1 MTEEVDNTHT
11 LQDFISKWN
20 DSEDLQ
26 FLNFVM
32 EEREEQ
38 SIGND
43 SAEKETDGENVLT
56 DLSESNGEE
65 EVLVMVV
72 NDGEEEEVGERV
84 EGGGDRKGDVT
95 ESVISDEDPSVDQN
109 RKIPE
114 VEDGNLDDVSRK
126 DAINCDKYESKQSEV
141 AKETE
146 ALHLNQANSG
156 DKNKIIRRYQ
166 KYLFREFIIF
176 NNRKPALRTK
186 TVQLPEC
193 QISCLP
199 SS

>member
-43 SAEKETDGENVLT
+43 SAEKETDGENVLA

-65 EVLVMVV
+65 EVVGVMVV
-72 NDGEEEEVGERV
+72 NDGEKEEVGERV
-84 EGGGDRKGDVT
+84 EGGGDRKGDVK
-95 ESVISDEDPSVDQN
+95 ESETSDEDPSVDQN

-141 AKETE
+141 VEETE

-166 KYLFREFIIF
+166 K
-176 NNRKPALRTK
+176 
-186 TVQLPEC
+186 
-193 QISCLP
+193 
-199 SS
+199 

>member
-38 SIGND
+38 SIVND
-43 SAEKETDGENVLT
+43 SAETDGENVLA

-65 EVLVMVV
+65 EVVGVMVV
-72 NDGEEEEVGERV
+72 NDGEKE
-84 EGGGDRKGDVT
+84 EGGGNRKGDV
-95 ESVISDEDPSVDQN
+95 SVKKEDDPPKLGSVTSADEDPSADQN

-141 AKETE
+141 VEETE
-146 ALHLNQANSG
+146 ALQLNQANSG
-156 DKNKIIRRYQ
+156 DKNKVIR
-166 KYLFREFIIF
+166 
-176 NNRKPALRTK
+176 
-186 TVQLPEC
+186 
-193 QISCLP
+193 ISH
-199 SS
+199 

>member
-43 SAEKETDGENVLT
+43 SAEKETDGENVLA

-65 EVLVMVV
+65 EVVGVMVV
-72 NDGEEEEVGERV
+72 NDGEKEEVGERV
-84 EGGGDRKGDVT
+84 EGGGDRKGDVK
-95 ESVISDEDPSVDQN
+95 ESETSEEDPSADQN

-114 VEDGNLDDVSRK
+114 VEDGNLDDVSHK
-126 DAINCDKYESKQSEV
+126 DPISCDKYESKQSEV
-141 AKETE
+141 VEETE
-146 ALHLNQANSG
+146 ALHLNQGNSG
-156 DKNKIIRRYQ
+156 DKNKVIRR
-166 KYLFREFIIF
+166 
-176 NNRKPALRTK
+176 
-186 TVQLPEC
+186 
-193 QISCLP
+193 SH
-199 SS
+199 

>member
-26 FLNFVM
+26 FVNFVM

-38 SIGND
+38 SIVND
-43 SAEKETDGENVLT
+43 SAETDGENVLA

-65 EVLVMVV
+65 EVAGV

-84 EGGGDRKGDVT
+84 EGGGDRKGDVK
-95 ESVISDEDPSVDQN
+95 ESETSDEDPSVDQN

-126 DAINCDKYESKQSEV
+126 DNINCDKYESKQSEV
-141 AKETE
+141 VEETE